1 MLRRRPGDAPGGL
14 GELSGTSRAPPGTAR
29 APPRA
34 TFWGSEATSE
44 TLWEDAWNIAAFSAV
59 LASIFRRFWVDS
71 LLASVLVSVALES
84 LRGKSDTLEFDDP
97 YEGFATFSKARK
109 DETAKQTCQKTC
121 ECRLRLRSAK

>member
-44 TLWEDAWNIAAFSAV
+44 TLWEDTSKMDAFLAV
-59 LASIFRRFWVDS
+59 FASMLRRFGADF

-84 LRGKSDTLEFDDP
+84 SRGKSNTLDFDDP
-97 YEGFATFSKARK
+97 YKGFATFLFA
-109 DETAKQTCQKTC
+109 E
-121 ECRLRLRSAK
+121 